1 MLFIIAFLADM
12 MTPDKCYLLLL
23 F

>member
-1 MLFIIAFLADM
+1 MLFITVFLADM